1 MVFQVGYTD
10 EGKLQVVVV
19 DVYIDGGFTYSCFT
33 MLNKVFANLDHG
45 KNLKSFMF
53 DTHEKSRSPCHDC
66 GEVCPVKN
74 IQVQLAQICSSGRG
88 FLFLVS
94 TLIRDY

>member
-1 MVFQVGYTD
+1 MVLQVGYTD

-45 KNLKSFMF
+45 KK
-53 DTHEKSRSPCHDC
+53 K
-66 GEVCPVKN
+66 K
-74 IQVQLAQICSSGRG
+74 ICR
-88 FLFLVS
+88 V
-94 TLIRDY
+94 